1 MAPRTS
7 STGITGAA
15 AHATSA
21 TASGRPSGESTG
33 VGASPEHLSVD
44 IDSLRALASTLADQS
59 ASVDAIESAAR
70 ITAVG
75 NTLAGTA
82 VGAALARAA
91 APLAGAHRQLSGAL
105 SAMADT
111 ARSNAADFE
120 AAEDDFREKLRAVS
134 GDGR

>member
-1 MAPRTS
+1 M
-7 STGITGAA
+7 
-15 AHATSA
+15 
-21 TASGRPSGESTG
+21 
-33 VGASPEHLSVD
+33 D

-91 APLAGAHRQLSGAL
+91 APLAGAHRQFSGAL
-105 SAMADT
+105 S
-111 ARSNAADFE
+111 
-120 AAEDDFREKLRAVS
+120 
-134 GDGR
+134 